1 MAPEPKGQTDGGVSA
16 ADGSSPAAKPE
27 ARPEAKPE
35 AKPEADPDAKPL
47 AKPAAQALVPSFNA
61 DSLNWSGP
69 IQQGCIEADPFV
81 MWVAVTF
88 VTIITILYF
97 FLRGVKR
104 PTSRDKG

>member
-1 MAPEPKGQTDGGVSA
+1 MAPAPKGKTDGGLAA

-27 ARPEAKPE
+27 A
-35 AKPEADPDAKPL
+35 KPEADPGATPVADPGATPV
-47 AKPAAQALVPSFNA
+47 AKPAAQALVPSFSA

-69 IQQGCIEADPFV
+69 FQQGCIEADPFV